1 MSLDTP
7 SRTELHGDETVVLYP
22 SFGQRI
28 AGGAEWRIQVCGT
41 VYEQGSVSLRQ
52 RLLLRLLQKAMKVD
66 PEEIAQDVF
75 QRRVRAFIAPT
86 ERGKRVC
93 LRIGD
98 RLHRLP
104 KATKR
109 NGRFMGSL
117 RLAEDQVGA
126 LAESGDLI
134 DGWLRMSVELTTGSG
149 VKCGGRVRLLENS
162 GLSVISDID
171 DTIKL
176 TEVHSRPTLL
186 TNTFLRE
193 YQPVEGMAQ
202 LYRGW
207 SEQGATFHYVSSS
220 PWQLYESLAELLDR
234 AGFPAGTFHLRSF
247 RLRDHVLRSLLLVRR
262 KGKTV
267 ALQTLLRTFP
277 RRRFLLVGDSAE
289 RDPEIY
295 GGLARKFGDQV
306 AAIFIRE
313 LPHRPMDAERCQ
325 KAFCRLPENRYG
337 IFRSPTELPARVAEL
352 LRPAEQPQAKL
363 GYAPG

>member
-7 SRTELHGDETVVLYP
+7 SRTELNGDETVVLYP

-28 AGGAEWRIQVCGT
+28 AGDTEWRIQVCGT

-66 PEEIAQDVF
+66 PEEIAQDLF

-86 ERGKRVC
+86 ERGRRVS

-117 RLAEDQVGA
+117 RLAADQIGS
-126 LAESGDLI
+126 LEESGDLI
-134 DGWLRMSVELTTGSG
+134 DGWLRMSVELSDGSG
-149 VKCGGRVRLLENS
+149 VKCGGHVRLIENS

-176 TEVHSRPTLL
+176 TEVHCRPTLL

-193 YQPVEGMAQ
+193 FRPDRGHGPVVPR
-202 LYRGW
+202 LV
-207 SEQGATFHYVSSS
+207 GAGSDLPLRVI
-220 PWQLYESLAELLDR
+220 ESLAAVR
-234 AGFPAGTFHLRSF
+234 IAGRTPRSGRLSRRHLSPALVPASRPCSCGVCCWCGGREKRWPCIRCCARFPGVGFCWSVIRRNATRKSTGGWLASSVI
-247 RLRDHVLRSLLLVRR
+247 RLRPS
-262 KGKTV
+262 
-267 ALQTLLRTFP
+267 
-277 RRRFLLVGDSAE
+277 
-289 RDPEIY
+289 
-295 GGLARKFGDQV
+295 
-306 AAIFIRE
+306 
-313 LPHRPMDAERCQ
+313 
-325 KAFCRLPENRYG
+325 
-337 IFRSPTELPARVAEL
+337 
-352 LRPAEQPQAKL
+352 
-363 GYAPG
+363 